1 MLTTVGC
8 DCVVVTLWLH
18 APNTGTSS
26 VLLPPMPQLIYS
38 YTAEDV
44 VEANTMVAPPLPP
57 TGLASIPETI
67 PESPIKE
74 DAPPSAS
81 SRLG

>member
-1 MLTTVGC
+1 M
-8 DCVVVTLWLH
+8 
-18 APNTGTSS
+18 
-26 VLLPPMPQLIYS
+26 LLPPMPQLIYS

-44 VEANTMVAPPLPP
+44 VEANTMVAKPLPP
-57 TGLASIPETI
+57 TGLACIPETI

-81 SRLG
+81 SRLGQKTC